1 MPARGLRH
9 DRPVAG
15 PQTPVPDVWK
25 RVVIPC
31 ALFAVAD
38 LIAFVVA
45 LAKGHVVLAV
55 FAAVLFVPFATLA
68 VLGARYARRPP
79 RA

>member
-1 MPARGLRH
+1 MTGPTTPA
-9 DRPVAG
+9 
-15 PQTPVPDVWK
+15 PDVWK

-31 ALFAVAD
+31 AVFAVVD
-38 LIAFVVA
+38 LVAFVVA

-68 VLGARYARRPP
+68 VLGARYARRQPP
-79 RA
+79 A